1 MNTHPL
7 NAFKVLF
14 VILLLVASCQPSPT
28 VTSGTTPT
36 PIRTAI
42 SLPTETSIPPAA
54 LVNGEPITLEEYE
67 SELAR
72 YQDSRGTDLATDNAD
87 SDIVIRAM
95 IERLLLKQGADSSGL
110 DLGENDLELELEQ
123 LIADMGGQE
132 SYLRWLEENHYT
144 PSSFEQALLI
154 DMLATMMVDKILSNV
169 PQSEIHANARHIL
182 VASREE
188 AENIRQELLAGADFV
203 ELAVL
208 YSMDLSTR
216 PAGGSLG
223 WFARGTL
230 TMPTVE
236 DAIFSLQPGE
246 FGEVIE
252 SELGYH
258 IVQLIQLEDRPLSY
272 DTLLTR
278 QEQSVKNWL
287 DEKWEQ
293 AEIEIFVTP

>member
-14 VILLLVASCQPSPT
+14 VGLLLVASCQPSPT

-36 PIRTAI
+36 SIRTAI

-72 YQDSRGTDLATDNAD
+72 YQDSRGTDLATNNAD
-87 SDIVIRAM
+87 SEIVIRAM

-110 DLGENDLELELEQ
+110 DLGENDLESELEQ

-154 DMLATMMVDKILSNV
+154 DMLATMMVEKILSNV

-188 AENIRQELLAGADFV
+188 AENIRQEILAGADFV

-208 YSMDLSTR
+208 YSRDLSTR

-236 DAIFSLQPGE
+236 EAIFSLQPGE
-246 FGEVIE
+246 LGEVIE
-252 SELGYH
+252 SELGFH

-287 DEKWEQ
+287 DEKWKQ